1 MTFIKANIVTILLLL
16 GIIVLSGLLF
26 RGCAKADSS
35 NSEKQQLS
43 LQLDSIK
50 NRESTANNIIKTQN
64 ERISNDESDK
74 AKFKA
79 EEVVL
84 RNKVTSLE
92 SKTTSLT
99 TQIRIAKSKKD
110 TTSYYVDCDSLAETA
125 DSLVDANI
133 AQRAKMDSIQIKSD
147 SISAAKD
154 VIISTK
160 TLLYDSLKR
169 TTLDISSKYSNKI
182 DDYKS
187 LNKKFKAERTV
198 TRVLAGVGVA
208 LLGGLLIKK

>member
-1 MTFIKANIVTILLLL
+1 MTFIKTHIITILLLL

-26 RGCAKADSS
+26 RSYSKSDSS
-35 NSEKQQLS
+35 NSEKQQLK

-50 NRESTANNIIKTQN
+50 NREITANNIIKSQN
-64 ERISNDESDK
+64 ERIDSSEAQKSK
-74 AKFKA
+74 LKA
-79 EEVVL
+79 EEVIL

-99 TQIRIAKSKKD
+99 AQIRKAKSNKD
-110 TTSYYVDCDSLAETA
+110 TTSFFANCDSLAETA

-133 AQRAKMDSIQIKSD
+133 AQRAKMDSIQVKSD
-147 SISAAKD
+147 SISRAKD

-160 TLLYDSLKR
+160 TLLYDSLKK
-169 TTLDISSKYSNKI
+169 TTLDIATKYSIKI
-182 DDYKS
+182 DAYES
-187 LNKKFKAERTV
+187 LNKKYKRERTLS
-198 TRVLAGVGVA
+198 RVLAGVGVA